1 MLLYNFLYNLSM
13 ALTKFKRYTS
23 AYKRNFMFSFLKK
36 ILPDTHPLRLMFHKI
51 KAVVAAFLYGFPG
64 EKMIV
69 IGVTGTKG
77 KSTTTNLIATVLT
90 KAGHKV
96 GMTSTINFQIGDK
109 KWVND
114 TKTTTLS
121 PFKINSLLSQMVK
134 AGCKYAVIE
143 VSSHSV
149 TQSRIWGINFDC
161 AVVTN
166 ISPEHIE
173 YHGSFDAYL
182 RAKGELFKKVMK
194 SKRKPN
200 VPKVLVLNA
209 DDAEFGFF
217 NQFIADK
224 KISYGMK
231 NATVYADQIEKNAKG
246 SSFFINVPNNRFKV
260 NLNIPGDFN
269 IYNALASA
277 SLCIALDIPVEKIVS
292 AFSEV
297 SGIPGRFEH
306 IYGGQNFNV
315 IVDYAHTPES
325 LEGLLS
331 LYKPLSVGRL
341 ILVFGCTGGG
351 RDKAKR
357 PIMGEIAHKY
367 ADLIVL
373 TDDDPYE
380 EDEMEIIDQIARA
393 VPRKEGE
400 NFWKIPDRLEA
411 IRLALMEARENDT
424 VIVAGKGA
432 EEVIVLRDGPHKWND
447 KQVIL
452 SLLKRDLKVDLK

>member
-1 MLLYNFLYNLSM
+1 
-13 ALTKFKRYTS
+13 
-23 AYKRNFMFSFLKK
+23 MFSFLKK
-36 ILPDTHPLRLMFHKI
+36 LLPDTHPIRLMFHKL
-51 KAVVAAFLYGFPG
+51 KAIIASIVYGFPG
-64 EKMIV
+64 NKMIV

-77 KSTTTNLIATVLT
+77 KSTTTNLIAAILSD
-90 KAGHKV
+90 AGYKV
-96 GMTSTINFQIGDK
+96 GMTSTINFQIADK

-114 TKTTTLS
+114 TKQTTLS
-121 PFKINSLLSQMVK
+121 PFKINALLSQMVK

-149 TQSRIWGINFDC
+149 TQSRVWGINFDC

-166 ISPEHIE
+166 VTPEHIE
-173 YHGSFDAYL
+173 YHGSFDSYL
-182 RAKGELFKKVMK
+182 CAKGELFKKVMK
-194 SKRKPN
+194 AKRKPN

-209 DDAEFGFF
+209 DDKEYGFF

-224 KISYGMK
+224 KISYGLK
-231 NATVYADQIEKNAKG
+231 NATIFADQIEKNARG

-269 IYNALASA
+269 IYNALAAA
-277 SLCIALDIPVEKIVS
+277 SMAIALDIDVGVIADS
-292 AFSEV
+292 FSKV

-306 IYGGQNFNV
+306 VYGGQNFNV

-331 LYKPLSVGRL
+331 LYKPLSSGRV

-357 PIMGEIAHKY
+357 PVMGEIAHRY
-367 ADLIVL
+367 ADLVVL

-380 EDEMEIIDQIARA
+380 EDEMTIIEDIAKGI
-393 VPRKEGE
+393 PRVEGE
-400 NFWKIPDRLEA
+400 NFWKIPDRREA
-411 IRLALMEARENDT
+411 IRLALIEAEASDT

-432 EEVIVLRDGPHKWND
+432 EEVIVLKDGPHKWND
-447 KQVIL
+447 KQVIIEL
-452 SLLKRDLKVDLK
+452 IKRDLEVNLK

>member
-1 MLLYNFLYNLSM
+1 M
-13 ALTKFKRYTS
+13 
-23 AYKRNFMFSFLKK
+23 
-36 ILPDTHPLRLMFHKI
+36 IPDTHPIRLMIHKF
-51 KAVVAAFLYGFPG
+51 KAILASVYYGFPG
-64 EKMIV
+64 NKMIV

-77 KSTTTNLIATVLT
+77 KSTTTNLIASVLT
-90 KAGHKV
+90 KAGFKV

-114 TKTTTLS
+114 TKQTTLS

-161 AVVTN
+161 AVFTN

-173 YHGSFDAYL
+173 YHGSFDSYL
-182 RAKGELFKKVMK
+182 RAKGDLFKRVMK
-194 SKRKPN
+194 AKRKPN

-209 DDAEFGFF
+209 DDKEYSFF

-224 KISYGMK
+224 KISFGLK
-231 NATVYADQIEKNAKG
+231 NATIFADQIEKTAKG
-246 SSFFINVPNNRFKV
+246 SSFFINIPNNRFKV
-260 NLNIPGDFN
+260 NLNIPGDFS
-269 IYNALASA
+269 IYNALAAA
-277 SLCIALDIPVEKIVS
+277 SMAIGLEIPVDKIVS

-297 SGIPGRFEH
+297 QGIPGRFEH
-306 IYGGQNFNV
+306 IFAGQNFNV

-331 LYKPLSVGRL
+331 LYKPLSKGRI

-357 PIMGEIAHKY
+357 PQMGEIAHKY
-367 ADLIVL
+367 SDLIVL
-373 TDDDPYE
+373 TDDDPYD
-380 EDEMEIIDQIARA
+380 EDEMEIIDQISHAI
-393 VPRKEGE
+393 PRKEGE
-400 NFWKIPDRLEA
+400 NLWKIPDRFEA

-432 EEVIVLRDGPHKWND
+432 EEVIVLKDGPHKWND

-452 SLLKRDLKVDLK
+452 SLLKRELKVDLK